1 MRAPALLHLAPQALR
16 PDLGEDGQDAGHAAD
31 RQPPAR
37 QLRPAQVLS
46 ALRVLDLRGAPV
58 AAAPGELALPG
69 GLRYQRL
76 HDGQGPVDPRPQ
88 AERRRRL
95 SRRHAGRGADRPGH
109 LGRTGAHQ
117 APARAVTAFYLT
129 TPIYYVNDRPHL
141 GHAYTTIVVDA
152 MARYRRLAGDDVW
165 FLTGTDEHGDKI
177 AQAAAKA
184 GITPQAMADQNS
196 AAFRATWQ
204 ALGIQH
210 SDYIRTTEERHKTVV
225 QQILQ
230 ALWDAGEIYLG
241 KYGGHYCFG
250 CERFYTEKEIVE
262 GKCPDHQ
269 RPLTYIEEENY
280 FFKMSK
286 YQGWLID
293 YIEHHPD
300 FIRPER
306 YRNEVLGFLRDPLTD
321 LSISRP
327 RRRLEWGIPLP
338 FDDTYVTYVWF
349 DALLNYVSA
358 LGGPGDPRFEKFWP
372 HVQHVTAKDIVKP
385 HAIYWPC
392 MLNAAGIPLYQH
404 LNVHGYWTLGGQK
417 ISKSVGNLVEALALK
432 EKYGNDAFRYFVLRE
447 MVFGLDADF
456 SEEAFVGR
464 LNADLAND
472 LGNLVSRATTLIV
485 NLAQGVVPASGEA
498 TAAETAIAAG
508 WDRARAEV
516 ARAMDEFAFHRA
528 LTAVWEFVA
537 TLNRYVDTEQ
547 PWALAKAPGK
557 AGRLSTVLY
566 TLAESLRVLGIVL
579 APFVPDAAG
588 KIRAALG
595 QSGEP
600 KLADAQWGRLAPGTP
615 VQKLSG
621 LFPRVDDKKPA
632 AAAPVQSAPAAGAT
646 IKMDDFGK
654 VELRVAE
661 VMAAEPVPK
670 SKKLLKLTVSLG
682 AEQRTLV
689 AGIAE
694 HYAPADLVG
703 KKVVVVANLEPAQL
717 MGIESNGMVLAGS
730 TEGKLAVLTLDR
742 DLPPGTKIT

>member
-1 MRAPALLHLAPQALR
+1 M
-16 PDLGEDGQDAGHAAD
+16 
-31 RQPPAR
+31 
-37 QLRPAQVLS
+37 
-46 ALRVLDLRGAPV
+46 
-58 AAAPGELALPG
+58 
-69 GLRYQRL
+69 
-76 HDGQGPVDPRPQ
+76 
-88 AERRRRL
+88 
-95 SRRHAGRGADRPGH
+95 
-109 LGRTGAHQ
+109 
-117 APARAVTAFYLT
+117 TAFYLT

-204 ALGIQH
+204 ALGIQY
-210 SDYIRTTEERHKTVV
+210 SDYIRTTEERHKKVV
-225 QQILQ
+225 QAILQ
-230 ALWDAGEIYLG
+230 QLWDAGEIYLG

-250 CERFYTEKEIVE
+250 CERFYTEKEIVD

-269 RPLTYIEEENY
+269 TPLTWIEEENY

-286 YQGWLID
+286 YQTWLID
-293 YIEHHPD
+293 HLERNPE
-300 FIRPER
+300 FVRPER

-338 FDDTYVTYVWF
+338 FDDKYVTYVWF
-349 DALLNYVSA
+349 DALINYVSA

-392 MLNAAGIPLYQH
+392 MLKAAGIPLYQH

-417 ISKSVGNLVEALALK
+417 ISKSIGNLVEALALK

-485 NLAQGVVPASGEA
+485 NLGQGVVPARGNT
-498 TAAETAIAAG
+498 TAAEDGVAAAFAKAKA
-508 WDRARAEV
+508 DV
-516 ARAMDEFAFHRA
+516 AAAMEEFAFQRA
-528 LTAVWEFVA
+528 LASMWEFVGVV
-537 TLNRYVDTEQ
+537 NRYVDATQ
-547 PWALAKAPGK
+547 PWALAKDAGK
-557 AGRLSTVLY
+557 KDQLAATLA
-566 TLAESLRVLGIVL
+566 TLAESLKMLGIVL
-579 APFVPDAAG
+579 APFLPDAAA

-595 QSGEP
+595 QTGEP
-600 KLADAQWGRLAPGTP
+600 KLADAAWGRLAAGTP

-621 LFPRVDDKKPA
+621 LFPRIDTKITPTTGQLA
-632 AAAPVQSAPAAGAT
+632 IETAT
-646 IKMDDFGK
+646 PRIKIDEFGK

-661 VMAAEPVPK
+661 IIAAEPLAK

-682 AEQRTLV
+682 QEQRTVV

-694 HYAPADLVG
+694 HYTPAEIVG
-703 KKVVVVANLEPAQL
+703 KKVVIVANLEAAKL
-717 MGIESNGMVLAGS
+717 MGVESNGMVLAASSG
-730 TEGKLAVLTLDR
+730 GKLAVLSLDR
-742 DLPPGTKIT
+742 DLPPGAKVT